1 MDFLT
6 NRSYGPLLR
15 LWLDL
20 LSNLFAKGYSELSEH
35 RDRWYFEHPGFPI
48 PDDWELPGFDYD
60 TLGGNVTFEKNMG
73 DHEELAGHT
82 FVHCI
87 AFL

>member
-6 NRSYGPLLR
+6 NGSYGPLLR

-35 RDRWYFEHPGFPI
+35 RDRWYFEHLGFPI

-60 TLGGNVTFEKNMG
+60 TLGGNVTFEKIWEIMKN
-73 DHEELAGHT
+73 
-82 FVHCI
+82 
-87 AFL
+87 